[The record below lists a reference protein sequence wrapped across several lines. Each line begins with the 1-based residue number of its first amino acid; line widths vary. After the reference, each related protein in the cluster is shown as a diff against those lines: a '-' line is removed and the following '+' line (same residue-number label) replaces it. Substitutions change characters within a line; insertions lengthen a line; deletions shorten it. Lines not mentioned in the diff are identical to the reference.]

1 MDSVNRRIAAMSA
14 VFFSA
19 ILCCAQSSPPAN
31 PSAAASP
38 ANPVPPAPGINIP
51 ANVQE
56 VLVDL
61 VARDKKGNLV
71 RNLEPSDLEITD
83 DGAAVKV
90 KDLRYVTGGVAAHV
104 QAGQQAQPAQLMRI
118 VSLVFENV
126 GNESARLARE
136 AAEEMLKT
144 AREADIYFAVFRV
157 SGRLRLVQPWTTDRA
172 VVNRA
177 VDAVTMG
184 ARNHSN
190 FDTQAAEH
198 TLLSTYA
205 SSGNDASQLL
215 RGQASAGS
223 TPTGGPGFAPVM
235 IKMLNQSEQIARDQ
249 QARPSLAALLALA
262 QQQGSLP
269 GRKVIVYFCEG
280 LPLTAGT
287 KEALD
292 AVTAAANRGNVSVY
306 TVDVSG
312 LNIDSQ
318 TQAGAQMLATAAQ
331 ASRYSIA
338 ISTGPAVMNGPP
350 QAGGAPS
357 GPTGA
362 PPGAQDLFRLTDRA
376 RDAIVSSSQSS
387 LVDLAHST
395 GGIFIGNSN
404 DLRKPAR
411 RLIDELAGYY
421 EASYIPEAPKYDGR
435 FHPLAVKVRRKDV
448 SVQARNGYVA
458 LPPGTPTDMQPWE
471 ASVLKY
477 LAAADPPTQLQF
489 RSQVA
494 EFGRA
499 AEETTAELVIELP
512 LWQLDFREDANTNTL
527 EIHPIVLAMLR
538 DELGNV
544 VHRFSQNLP
553 YRGAKQAAE
562 AARDS
567 IYTMQRSFTAK
578 PGKYTLETAISDA
591 IGGKAV
597 ARRENI
603 TIPSIPPGLGLSRIA
618 LVRRCESLPDT
629 ATSELFRY
637 RTLRVVPSLDGRVL
651 KEKMQDIPAFV
662 VVYPD
667 ARSKE
672 KTKLEMELSWQGKS
686 LGHFPLELP
695 VSADAANPYMAS
707 IPSAALRPGSY
718 ELSAVVTQGTQ
729 MVRQMTS
736 FTVEGP
742 EPAPEAVTA
751 PAKEMANSPDG
762 SLEPTSAREATLPAA
777 ILPPSISIATVE
789 TTTHPSA
796 AEEKRILDIARQR
809 AIEYASALPNF
820 SCIQKTRRL
829 IDPSGKGDWRVDD
842 NMTEL
847 LRYID
852 HEEVHQTLNAKG
864 SRTESPR
871 DALRGFLSNGEFS
884 LLLETVFSPEVRA
897 MFTWKELANM
907 ANHTCHVFSFHVEAK
922 YSKYA
927 LRGGPGGNYR
937 RNVAF
942 HGLVF
947 IDSNSYSVRRISMEA
962 ENVPVEFPIRASSM
976 SMNYDLMLLGEH
988 EYMLPVAAEVVAR
1001 TGKRRQ
1007 VRNEITFRDYRR
1019 FAAQTTIEY
1028 K

>member
-1 MDSVNRRIAAMSA
+1 MSRYWAVTAAIISR
-14 VFFSA
+14 A
-19 ILCCAQSSPPAN
+19 ILCVAQTVPPPAQN
-31 PSAAASP
+31 PSQP
-38 ANPVPPAPGINIP
+38 TVNIP
-51 ANVQE
+51 TNVHE

-71 RNLEPSDLEITD
+71 RNLEPGDVEITD
-83 DGAAVKV
+83 DGAPVKI
-90 KDLRYVTGGVAAHV
+90 KGLRYVTGGMATHV
-104 QAGQQAQPAQLMRI
+104 PGGQQAQPPQLMRV

-144 AREADIYFAVFRV
+144 NPESDIYFAVFRI

-177 VDAVTMG
+177 VDALTLG
-184 ARNHSN
+184 GRSHSN

-205 SSGNDASQLL
+205 SNASDATQLL
-215 RGQASAGS
+215 QGNADFGNSA
-223 TPTGGPGFAPVM
+223 TRGPGFAPIM
-235 IKMLNQSEQIARDQ
+235 INMLNQSEQISRDQ

-262 QQQGSLP
+262 QQQVSLP
-269 GRKVIVYFCEG
+269 GRKAIVYFCESM
-280 LPLTAGT
+280 PLTAGT

-292 AVTAAANRGNVSVY
+292 SVMTAANRGNVSVY

-312 LNIDSQ
+312 LSVDSQ

-338 ISTGPAVMNGPP
+338 ISSGPSVMSGPP
-350 QAGGAPS
+350 QAGGAPT

-387 LVDLAHST
+387 LVDLARST
-395 GGIFIGNSN
+395 GGFFIGNSN

-411 RLIDELAGYY
+411 RLIDDLASYY
-421 EASYIPEAPKYDGR
+421 EASYVPEGPKYDGR
-435 FHPLAVKVRRKDV
+435 FHPLAVKVLRKDV

-458 LPPGTPTDMQPWE
+458 LPPGTPADMQPWE
-471 ASVLKY
+471 AGMLKY
-477 LAAADPPTQLQF
+477 LAAELPTQLQF

-494 EFGRA
+494 RFGKT
-499 AEETTAELVIELP
+499 AEGTAAELVIELP

-527 EIHPIVLAMLR
+527 EIHPTVLALLR
-538 DELGNV
+538 DESGKV

-553 YRGAKQAAE
+553 YRGVKQAVE

-567 IYTMQRSFTAK
+567 IYTIQRSFTAK
-578 PGKYTLETAISDA
+578 PGEYTLEIAIADA

-597 ARRENI
+597 ARRETI
-603 TIPSIPPGLGLSRIA
+603 TVPSMPQGLGLSTVA
-618 LVRRCESLPDT
+618 LVRRCEPLADT
-629 ATSELFRY
+629 ATNDLLRY
-637 RTLRVVPSLDGRVL
+637 QNLRVVPSLDGRVL
-651 KEKMQDIPAFV
+651 KEKVHDVLAFV
-662 VVYPD
+662 MVYPE
-667 ARSKE
+667 AQSKE
-672 KTKLEMELSWQGKS
+672 KAKLEMELSRQGTS

-695 VSADAANPYMAS
+695 ASTGAAIPYIAS
-707 IPSAALRPGSY
+707 IPSATLRPGSY
-718 ELSAVVTQGTQ
+718 ELTAIATQGSQ
-729 MVRQMTS
+729 VVREKTS
-736 FTVEGP
+736 FTIEGP
-742 EPAPEAVTA
+742 EPAPEVVASLAKGVASPGDNAPDPTNASEVALPTATLA
-751 PAKEMANSPDG
+751 PA
-762 SLEPTSAREATLPAA
+762 
-777 ILPPSISIATVE
+777 ISIATID
-789 TTTHPSA
+789 TATHPSE

-820 SCIQKTRRL
+820 TCIQKTRRL
-829 IDPSGKGDWRVDD
+829 IDAGGKGDWRVSD

-847 LRYID
+847 LRYAG
-852 HEEVHQTLNAKG
+852 HEEVRKTLDVNG
-864 SRTESPR
+864 QHGESPR

-884 LLLETVFSPEVRA
+884 VLLESVFSPEVKA
-897 MFTWKELANM
+897 VLTWKELANIT
-907 ANHTCHVFSFHVEAK
+907 NRPCHVFSFHVEAK
-922 YSKYA
+922 YSRYA
-927 LRGGPGGNYR
+927 LRGGPAGNFR

-947 IDSNSYSVRRISMEA
+947 IDSSSYSVRRISMEA

-976 SMNYDLMLLGEH
+976 AMNYDLMQLGEH
-988 EYMLPVAAEVVAR
+988 EYMLPVTAEVVAR
-1001 TGKRRQ
+1001 TGKRRL

-1019 FAAQTTIEY
+1019 FGAETNIEY